1 MTSRLQS
8 KFSHDSRDQH
18 EVINIVHTQ
27 PLTIVHIS
35 SVTYIKSDHSPHI
48 KLNRTTNGILSNR
61 VITVTTIG
69 DFESA

>member
-1 MTSRLQS
+1 MTSRIQS
-8 KFSHDSRDQH
+8 KFSHDPRDQH
-18 EVINIVHTQ
+18 QVINIVHTQ
-27 PLTIVHIS
+27 PPTIVLIS

>member
-18 EVINIVHTQ
+18 QVINIVYTQ

-35 SVTYIKSDHSPHI
+35 SVTYIESDHSPHI
-48 KLNRTTNGILSNR
+48 KLKRTTNGILPNR
-61 VITVTTIG
+61 VITMTIMG